1 MGATSKRLLLERD
14 CLSNSERREKM
25 RVPVVS
31 KEGKPLMPT
40 KPAKARKMIEGGV
53 ARKCWSKTGV
63 FYIKMLIPVGEN
75 VQDMGLAIDPGAK
88 YDGYAVSGEKEVALK
103 GMAVLPSK
111 VSDKLTN
118 RRQLRRVRR
127 YRKTRQRKARFDN
140 RKRKEGWIAP
150 SQLAKVQ
157 LRIKIVKDFYKIFP
171 VKYIAVEDVRFN
183 HYKKRWGKFFSTVE
197 IGKTT
202 LYSELKKLGELYL
215 YEGWQTAEARKYY
228 RIAKMSQKDALKPES
243 HANDAV
249 AMLCQLF
256 GGNVN
261 KSSFFFVW
269 RRLEFIRRALHRQNF
284 QKRNIRPSFGGT
296 TNGTFFRKGDY
307 VSACQGKKNFHGWVC
322 GLPTEKTKVVAICD
336 AGGKRLGQCS
346 VSKVKLLRRNSGISW
361 QFLPA

>member
-1 MGATSKRLLLERD
+1 
-14 CLSNSERREKM
+14 M

-53 ARKCWSKTGV
+53 ARKRWSKTGV
-63 FYIKMLIPVGEN
+63 FYIQMLIPVGEN
-75 VQDMGLAIDPGAK
+75 VQDIGLAIDHGAK
-88 YDGYAVSGEKEVALK
+88 YDGYAISGEKEVALK

-118 RRQLRRVRR
+118 RRQLRRGRR
-127 YRKTRQRKARFDN
+127 YRRTRQRKKRFDN

-157 LRIKIVKDFYKIFP
+157 LRIKIVSDLGKVFP
-171 VKYIAVEDVRFN
+171 INYFSVEDVRFN
-183 HYKKRWGKFFSTVE
+183 HYQKQWGKFFSTVE
-197 IGKTT
+197 IGKTM
-202 LYSELKKLGELYL
+202 LYKELEKHGELFL

-228 RIAKMSQKDALKPES
+228 GIAKVSQKDALTPSS

-256 GGNVN
+256 SKNVN
-261 KSSFFFVW
+261 KSSSFLVW
-269 RRLEFIRRALHRQNF
+269 RRLEFGRRSLHRQNF
-284 QKRNIRPSFGGT
+284 QLGHIRPAFGGT

-307 VSACQGKKNFHGWVC
+307 VEAEQGRKNFRGWVC
-322 GLPTEKTKVVAICD
+322 GLPTKKTKAVAVCD
-336 AGGKRLGQCS
+336 AEGKRLGQCS
-346 VSKVKLLRRNSGISW
+346 VSKVKLLRRNTGMSW
-361 QFLPA
+361 QFLPS